1 MIAKLKNSLTAK
13 IFLVTCLLL
22 TAVCV
27 LTYGLIAQLMPLTYT
42 ADQERMLVAQADRLA
57 KQLEEYTLADCESLL
72 SQFTFQYGVPVS
84 IQDSAGRIVG
94 GIDPS
99 DIMPTGENGRWE
111 MLPTHT
117 SDKNLQSDNENSDYI
132 VHCIGTE
139 FSFEDSSEKFELLV
153 FASTRAVNQAVEA
166 LGRIWPWLAAAILL
180 VSVMT
185 SLFYAHFI
193 TRPIVRLS
201 SISQKLSELDF
212 SWRCKEQRTDE
223 IGTLA
228 HNLDELA
235 DRLSRSMQELQ
246 AANDTLQKDVEREH
260 QLEQAQRDFFSAVS
274 HELKTPI
281 TLSLIHI

>member
-132 VHCIGTE
+132 EHCVETNFLLRIPQKNS
-139 FSFEDSSEKFELLV
+139 SFWCLRAHVRSIKLWRRWV
-153 FASTRAVNQAVEA
+153 AS
-166 LGRIWPWLAAAILL
+166 GPGWL
-180 VSVMT
+180 
-185 SLFYAHFI
+185 
-193 TRPIVRLS
+193 RP
-201 SISQKLSELDF
+201 F
-212 SWRCKEQRTDE
+212 CWC
-223 IGTLA
+223 
-228 HNLDELA
+228 
-235 DRLSRSMQELQ
+235 
-246 AANDTLQKDVEREH
+246 
-260 QLEQAQRDFFSAVS
+260 
-274 HELKTPI
+274 P
-281 TLSLIHI
+281 

>member
-132 VHCIGTE
+132 V
-139 FSFEDSSEKFELLV
+139 L
-153 FASTRAVNQAVEA
+153 
-166 LGRIWPWLAAAILL
+166 
-180 VSVMT
+180 
-185 SLFYAHFI
+185 
-193 TRPIVRLS
+193 
-201 SISQKLSELDF
+201 
-212 SWRCKEQRTDE
+212 
-223 IGTLA
+223 
-228 HNLDELA
+228 
-235 DRLSRSMQELQ
+235 
-246 AANDTLQKDVEREH
+246 
-260 QLEQAQRDFFSAVS
+260 
-274 HELKTPI
+274 
-281 TLSLIHI
+281 